1 MCSRLLLGLLAGAL
15 GLTLGLSGCAPI
27 ATQGVLALD
36 FKADTAP
43 GARLDPARLLLDQ
56 RVPTSRLTSVRG
68 ALTRAPAGSVILAC
82 WRKAEAVNFWGPCSH
97 VARKLGPGL
106 LAESI
111 SPFEGGAG
119 VYPAAHL
126 NNRYAVIVLDVG
138 VRNENLPAM
147 RAEVKRL
154 NGAAYNISNQPDT
167 YYCSNYQNNL
177 QRAMKLPDV
186 VPWNDFWKMYVPAEV
201 LLSPGTRVLW
211 VGVQGQP
218 ETPL

>member
-1 MCSRLLLGLLAGAL
+1 MHSRLLLGLLAG
-15 GLTLGLSGCAPI
+15 GLGLSSCAPI

-36 FKADTAP
+36 FKTDSAWD
-43 GARLDPARLLLDQ
+43 ARLDPARLLLDQ
-56 RVPTSRLTSVRG
+56 RVPAAQLTSVRG
-68 ALTRAPAGSVILAC
+68 ALTRAPAGSIVLAC
-82 WRKAEAVNFWGPCSH
+82 WRRAEAVNFWGPCSH

-119 VYPAAHL
+119 VYPTSHL
-126 NNRYAVIVLDVG
+126 YSRYAVIVLDVG
-138 VRNENLPAM
+138 VREANLPAM
-147 RAEVKRL
+147 RAEVRRL
-154 NGAAYNISNQPDT
+154 NGSAYNLSNQPGT
-167 YYCSNYQNNL
+167 FYCSNYQNDL
-177 QRAMKLPDV
+177 QTAMGLPDV

-201 LLSPGTRVLW
+201 LLSPGARVLW